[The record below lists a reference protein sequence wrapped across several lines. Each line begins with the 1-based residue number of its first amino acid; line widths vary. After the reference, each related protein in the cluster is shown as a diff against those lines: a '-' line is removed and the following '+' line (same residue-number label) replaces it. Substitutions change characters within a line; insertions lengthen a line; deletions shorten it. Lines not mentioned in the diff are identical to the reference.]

1 MNSNLAEKLPK
12 EIEVQSMTLYEQA
25 LTIKVTDQPTFAAAG
40 EFGKS
45 LKELEKKIVDFFA
58 PLKKAAH
65 EAHKAITKKE
75 ADELSPVREA
85 MDTVRKTMND
95 FLQEQE
101 RIRRE
106 EERKAR
112 LSAEEAA
119 RKEQERL
126 LAQAAKAE
134 EKGKAEKAEELL
146 EQAENVYVDPVT
158 VAPKVETAKFEGGN
172 VGQVK
177 ELQVSVTDLKA
188 FLAELVKRNMAP
200 TMIDVKAGALKSWV
214 KANGFQSFPGLHINE
229 TVSVRV
235 R

>member
-1 MNSNLAEKLPK
+1 MNSNLVEKLPE

-25 LTIKVTDQPTFAAAG
+25 LTIKVVDQPTFAAAG

-112 LSAEEAA
+112 LAAEEAA

-134 EKGKAEKAEELL
+134 EKGKSEKAEELL
-146 EQAENVYVDPVT
+146 EQAENVYVAPVT
-158 VAPKVETAKFEGGN
+158 VAPKVETAKFDGGN

-177 ELQVSVTDLKA
+177 ELQVSVTDIKA
-188 FLAELVKRNMAP
+188 FISELVKRNMAP

-214 KANGFQSFPGLHINE
+214 KANDLKAFPGLHINE

>member
-1 MNSNLAEKLPK
+1 MNNLAEKLPE

-45 LKELEKKIVDFFA
+45 LKELEKKIAAFFA

-85 MDTVRKTMND
+85 MDTVRKTMNE

-101 RIRRE
+101 RVRRE

-112 LSAEEAA
+112 IAAEEAA

-134 EKGKAEKAEELL
+134 EKGKAEKAEELF
-146 EQAENVYVDPVT
+146 EQAENVYVTPVT

-177 ELQVSVTDLKA
+177 ELQVSVTDVKA
-188 FLAELVKRNMAP
+188 FIAELVKRNMSP

-214 KANGFQSFPGLHINE
+214 KANGLQSFPGLHINE

>member
-1 MNSNLAEKLPK
+1 MNSNLAEKLPE

-25 LTIKVTDQPTFAAAG
+25 LTIKVVDQPTFAAAG

-75 ADELSPVREA
+75 ADDLSPVREA

-112 LSAEEAA
+112 LAAEEAA

-146 EQAENVYVDPVT
+146 EQAENVYVAPVT
-158 VAPKVETAKFEGGN
+158 IAPKVETAKFDGGN

-177 ELQVSVTDLKA
+177 ELQVSVTDMKA
-188 FLAELVKRNMAP
+188 FLAELCKRNMAP
-200 TMIDVKAGALKSWV
+200 TMVEIKQSNLKSWI
-214 KANGFQSFPGLHINE
+214 KSNAIDHFPGLVINY
-229 TVSVRV
+229 TVSARI